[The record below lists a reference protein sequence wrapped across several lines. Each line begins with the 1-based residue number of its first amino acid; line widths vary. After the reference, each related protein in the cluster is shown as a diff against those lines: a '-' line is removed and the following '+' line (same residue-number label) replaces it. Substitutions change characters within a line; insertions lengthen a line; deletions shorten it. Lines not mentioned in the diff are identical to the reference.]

1 MTNRTNTLLIVLGVV
16 VLLSAGWLF
25 YQQSDSATALSAQ
38 SGPQSGAEQTFISLA
53 QQLDPISFPTAIFS
67 DPRFTML
74 SDTRTPLTP
83 EAAGRT
89 DPFAPLGA
97 AK

>member
-25 YQQSDSATALSAQ
+25 YQQADSATALSQ

-67 DPRFTML
+67 DPRFTAL

-83 EAAGRT
+83 ESAGRT